1 MGETIRV
8 EHSKDYT
15 VISNAA
21 IRDTRLSFKS
31 RGLHH
36 LLLSYPNGWQINI
49 EHLSEQSDKDGKDA
63 VASALKEL
71 ETVGY
76 LIRTQ
81 IRVKGKIVGYEST
94 IRELPVENPPPPK
107 GRRSKK
113 KQDSPQ
119 LENPDTAKPDREN
132 PQLEKPEP
140 ENPVLNKYVLDQLS
154 KEEVSIPPTPQEK
167 SEFSNSET
175 QPPNNTPDN
184 KTRVGNSPIT
194 SPEVGYSAAA
204 LQNIYTKAVSVYE
217 LIDLF
222 LLSPEISDA
231 SPPKEMM
238 LVFSEKQKW
247 HGWVLPWRSNKMHRD
262 FQNCNPEI
270 VKKLAT
276 DLARKDKAT
285 PAQKYGHAIATI
297 NQWERT
303 KGGWVNLM
311 ALCDRP
317 ILDQPSLSEA
327 SPEISIPQYIKD
339 WYEAQHEYHYRTQF
353 LKAASLDD
361 FFAGK
366 DNRAWHQFAKEKF
379 PSWDWTK
386 INSKIEDKTPCLLQ
400 TT

>member
-94 IRELPVENPPPPK
+94 IRELPIENPPQPK

-119 LENPDTAKPDREN
+119 PDFPDTVKPDREN

-140 ENPVLNKYVLDQLS
+140 ENPVINKYVLDQLS
-154 KEEVSIPPTPQEK
+154 KEEVSIPPTPQGEETSE
-167 SEFSNSET
+167 SEFSKPENQLT
-175 QPPNNTPDN
+175 DTLDK
-184 KTRVGNSPIT
+184 KTEIRNSPIT
-194 SPEVGYSAAA
+194 PPGDIKIAAPP
-204 LQNIYTKAVSVYE
+204 LNHTDNSFVSGRPQNAFKNCGVSVASDPWMLTAKNPHQEFAQWVADKRYLDKSKTPLADAKAE
-217 LIDLF
+217 IRNNSDRASDLWDEYQ
-222 LLSPEISDA
+222 S
-231 SPPKEMM
+231 EMTAKAQKIAAIEQIPQKPINPAPQAENQA
-238 LVFSEKQKW
+238 EKYAF
-247 HGWVLPWRSNKMHRD
+247 VNNPD
-262 FQNCNPEI
+262 FQNR
-270 VKKLAT
+270 VAAMK
-276 DLARKDKAT
+276 ARLL
-285 PAQKYGHAIATI
+285 
-297 NQWERT
+297 EREE
-303 KGGWVNLM
+303 
-311 ALCDRP
+311 
-317 ILDQPSLSEA
+317 QE
-327 SPEISIPQYIKD
+327 
-339 WYEAQHEYHYRTQF
+339 
-353 LKAASLDD
+353 KAAKSR
-361 FFAGK
+361 K
-366 DNRAWHQFAKEKF
+366 R
-379 PSWDWTK
+379 PC
-386 INSKIEDKTPCLLQ
+386 KTP
-400 TT
+400 